1 LSASAAS
8 GELAAARARV
18 VGCVYPSEVR
28 QRSSD
33 VSASTAEKL
42 GERPTSPLRHRSS
55 EKAPSAYLEERDSVS
70 TREERRCVEIMRAA
84 F

>member
-1 LSASAAS
+1 
-8 GELAAARARV
+8 
-18 VGCVYPSEVR
+18 
-28 QRSSD
+28 
-33 VSASTAEKL
+33 
-42 GERPTSPLRHRSS
+42 LRHRSS